1 MLDNQP
7 KLPIRYLYKFRFA
20 NGTEKDFE
28 VLLDSQSLELVS
40 EHRTP
45 NPAWTKLDYFQ
56 CENCPLGKE
65 VEYCPAAA
73 DHARLDGTLQ
83 AAASADS
90 TKLLVLIA
98 VGGQSAAD

>member
-28 VLLDSQSLELVS
+28 VLLDAQSLELVS

-65 VEYCPAAA
+65 VEYCPVAVNLF
-73 DHARLDGTLQ
+73 RLVESVKG
-83 AAASADS
+83 ADS
-90 TKLLVLIA
+90 TGTPELSRQTP
-98 VGGQSAAD
+98 GGVSAI